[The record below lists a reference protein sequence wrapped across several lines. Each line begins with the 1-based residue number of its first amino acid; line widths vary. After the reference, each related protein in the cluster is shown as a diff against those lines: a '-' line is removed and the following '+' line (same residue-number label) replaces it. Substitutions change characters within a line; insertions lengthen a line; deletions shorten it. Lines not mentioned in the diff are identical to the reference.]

1 VLLLLVLVLNGLR
14 CEGKGGVE
22 MEKVPLRQYYKHL
35 TCVRRVMEWS
45 MVVCR

>member
-1 VLLLLVLVLNGLR
+1 VLNGLR

-35 TCVRRVMEWS
+35 TCVRRVPVKLEKAAE
-45 MVVCR
+45 CDF